1 MTLLLRIELVHDRQS
16 KRAAQ
21 QIGQAIGTEYPIS
34 SVKRLRFMLWS
45 SYGQSELQSGL
56 SPGGKVKINVR
67 AGETPR

>member
-45 SYGQSELQSGL
+45 SSWARTNFKLD
-56 SPGGKVKINVR
+56 
-67 AGETPR
+67 